1 MCFLLA
7 CTHHCFACVA
17 LLAVS
22 GLLVVSNGVNF
33 PHLERGEETMEEVS
47 ECVCVG
53 HSDLSLSLISLSLIS
68 FSPPHSSSSSSSS
81 SQELQKTF
89 PKQFVAVPF
98 EGDQDLHRKLQ
109 DDSNRKLVSA
119 AYACSCSNGTAFHV

>member
-53 HSDLSLSLISLSLIS
+53 HSDLSLSDLSLSDLFLPTPLLLVLVIVIAGAAEDVS
-68 FSPPHSSSSSSSS
+68 
-81 SQELQKTF
+81 K
-89 PKQFVAVPF
+89 AVCCRPI
-98 EGDQDLHRKLQ
+98 
-109 DDSNRKLVSA
+109 
-119 AYACSCSNGTAFHV
+119 